1 MKKPL
6 LFCIALVALM
16 ASCVEE
22 PTIYLRLPDED
33 AASIPFQMDDTIKMC
48 NQDGDTL
55 SFIVTYDE
63 TKPFS
68 EDYWDYAD
76 DSKMQIIQ
84 QPWCYARTVLLHC
97 NSDITDS
104 RLMFTVIPDKYL
116 YFEWNYELAIAE
128 INLNG
133 ATETVEVNGVTYENV
148 HVDSYYDPQTGDL
161 YHLWYY
167 SEEVGLIAVKNQEH
181 SLMLIP

>member
-6 LFCIALVALM
+6 LFCITLVALM
-16 ASCVEE
+16 SSCVEE
-22 PTIYLRLPDED
+22 PTIYLRLPEED
-33 AASIPFQMDDTIKMC
+33 AASIPYQMDDTIKMC

-84 QPWCYARTVLLHC
+84 QPWCYARTVQLRC
-97 NSDITDS
+97 FSERDDT
-104 RLMFTVIPDKYL
+104 RMMFTVIPDKYL
-116 YFEWNYELAIAE
+116 YFRWNHEMGLPYIS
-128 INLNG
+128 LNET
-133 ATETVEVNGVTYENV
+133 TETVEVNGVTYENV

>member
-6 LFCIALVALM
+6 LFCIALVALL

-33 AASIPFQMDDTIKMC
+33 AASIPYQMDDTIKMC

-68 EDYWDYAD
+68 EDYWDYPNDA
-76 DSKMQIIQ
+76 KMQIIQ
-84 QPWCYARTVLLHC
+84 QPWCYARTVQLRC
-97 NSDITDS
+97 FSERNDT
-104 RLMFTVIPDKYL
+104 RMMFTVIPDKYL
-116 YFEWNYELAIAE
+116 YFRWNHEMELNIH
-128 INLNG
+128 LKG
-133 ATETVEVNGVTYENV
+133 TTETVEVNGVTYEN
-148 HVDSYYDPQTGDL
+148 GEM

-167 SEEVGLIAVKNQEH
+167 NEEVGLIAVKNKNH
-181 SLMLIP
+181 SLVRIP